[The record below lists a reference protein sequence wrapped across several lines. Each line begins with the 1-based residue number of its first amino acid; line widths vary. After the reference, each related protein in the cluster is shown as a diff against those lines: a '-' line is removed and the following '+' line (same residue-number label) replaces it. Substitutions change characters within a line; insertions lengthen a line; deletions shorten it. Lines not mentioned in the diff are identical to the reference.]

1 LLKDTKLPFFLGGY
15 EVSEKVRPTLKNA
28 KDKNREAASRDT
40 ELETLKKALE
50 KERKKTD
57 DYLNRLKYLQADF
70 ENFQKRMRK
79 ERSEAINYGNLTII
93 VALLPIL
100 DELELAIEAGL
111 SNDKK
116 NIIVKGI
123 EMTYKKM
130 YDILEKEGLKRI
142 HSIGKN
148 FDPNKHEAIEKVTTK
163 DYKEGVVIEEIRKGF
178 MFKERVIRPSL
189 VKVAVTTSKEVK
201 KDE

>member
-1 LLKDTKLPFFLGGY
+1 VSKKVLP
-15 EVSEKVRPTLKNA
+15 KLKNA
-28 KDKNREAASRDT
+28 KDKKRKTVSRDT
-40 ELETLKKALE
+40 ELETLKKAL
-50 KERKKTD
+50 KTERKKTD

-70 ENFQKRMRK
+70 ENFQKRMQK
-79 ERSEAINYGNLTII
+79 ERNEAINYGNQNII
-93 VALLPIL
+93 IALLPII

-111 SNDKK
+111 NDDKK

-123 EMTYKKM
+123 EMTFKKM

-142 HSIGKN
+142 HSIGKH

-163 DYKEGVVIEEIRKGF
+163 DYKEGMVIEEIRKGF

-189 VKVAVTTSKEVK
+189 VKVADNVSKEVK